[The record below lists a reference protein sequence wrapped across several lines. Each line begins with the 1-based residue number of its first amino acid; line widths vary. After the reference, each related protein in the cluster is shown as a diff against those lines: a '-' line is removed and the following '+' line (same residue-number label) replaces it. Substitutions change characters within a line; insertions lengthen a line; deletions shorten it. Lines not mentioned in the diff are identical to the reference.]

1 MWPRQLS
8 YAVRM
13 SSSVILPSA
22 IHRRKVFSFRR
33 IRLAL
38 LRHIFRRTFPVPVIR
53 VGRLIRVPTA
63 ALRRLLDADDDLE
76 NPTVTDQYDD
86 DPTTEPTATPALRLV
101 PRPELAHQ
109 RTQAAPRPERNGG
122 HP

>member
-1 MWPRQLS
+1 
-8 YAVRM
+8 
-13 SSSVILPSA
+13 
-22 IHRRKVFSFRR
+22 
-33 IRLAL
+33 
-38 LRHIFRRTFPVPVIR
+38 VPVIR
-53 VGRLIRVPTA
+53 VGRLLRVPTA

-86 DPTTEPTATPALRLV
+86 DPTTEPPATLALRLV
-101 PRPELAHQ
+101 PRPEMAHQ